1 MAKQVEIVSKI
12 SEVSEN
18 RPTFL
23 AIGVFDGVHLGHQKL
38 LQNMVNAALKEE
50 ARAAVLTFYPHP
62 ISVIQGRKDR
72 LYLNS
77 LDERV
82 RLLAKQGLDL
92 IITLP
97 FTDELRH
104 TRAELFIE
112 KLCQYL
118 GLNQIWGGAFSLG
131 YNREGDLPFLRLLGQ
146 QKGYSV
152 LQFEAMVEFEGQLVS
167 SSRVRNGL
175 REGDIEV
182 VSGCLGR
189 PYRLTGKVVPG
200 DGRGRT
206 LGIPTA
212 NLSIW
217 EEQLLPATGVYA
229 TYTWL
234 DGKRFFSA
242 TNVGY
247 RPTVSGHSLNVETHL
262 LDFDDDIYDRE
273 VALEFIARIRDEQK
287 FANLDALITQINRDI
302 TAIRQRLES
311 DG

>member
-1 MAKQVEIVSKI
+1 MAKQVEHVSKI
-12 SEVSEN
+12 SAVSES
-18 RPTFL
+18 RPTFV

-38 LQNMVNAALKEE
+38 LQNMTDSALKEG

-62 ISVIQGRKDR
+62 ISIIQGRRDR

-77 LDERV
+77 LDERL
-82 RLLAKQGLDL
+82 RLLEKQGLDL

-118 GLNQIWGGAFSLG
+118 GLYQIWGGAFSLG
-131 YNREGDLPFLRLLGQ
+131 YNREGDLPFLRQLGQ
-146 QKGYSV
+146 QKGFSV
-152 LQFEAMVEFEGQLVS
+152 HQFEGMVEFEGQLVS
-167 SSRVRNGL
+167 SSRIRNGL

-182 VSGCLGR
+182 VTGCLGR
-189 PYRLTGKVVPG
+189 PYRLIGKVVPG
-200 DGRGRT
+200 DGRGRR

-212 NLSIW
+212 NLSVW

-234 DGKRFFSA
+234 DGKRFYSA
-242 TNVGY
+242 ANVGY
-247 RPTVSGHSLNVETHL
+247 RPTVSGHSLNIETHL
-262 LDFDDDIYDRE
+262 LDFDGDIYGRE
-273 VALEFIARIRDEQK
+273 VALEFIARVRDEQK
-287 FANLDALITQINRDI
+287 FADLDALITQIKEDI
-302 TAIRQRLES
+302 VIVRQQLK
-311 DG
+311 

>member
-1 MAKQVEIVSKI
+1 MPKQVEIVSKI

-38 LQNMVNAALKEE
+38 LQNMAASAQTEG

-62 ISVIQGRKDR
+62 ISVIQGRRDR
-72 LYLNS
+72 LYLS
-77 LDERV
+77 PLDERV
-82 RLLAKQGLDL
+82 RLLVMQGLDL

-104 TRAELFIE
+104 TPAERFIA
-112 KLCQYL
+112 KLCHYL
-118 GLNQIWGGAFSLG
+118 GLTQIWGGAFSLG
-131 YNREGDLPFLRLLGQ
+131 YNREGDLPFLQQLGL
-146 QKGYSV
+146 QKGFFV
-152 LQFEAMVEFEGQLVS
+152 HQFEAMVEFEGQVVS
-167 SSRVRNGL
+167 SSRVRKGL
-175 REGDIEV
+175 REGKIEV
-182 VSGCLGR
+182 VTGCLGR

-212 NLSIW
+212 NLNIW

-234 DGKRFFSA
+234 DGKRFSSA
-242 TNVGY
+242 TNIGY

-262 LDFDDDIYDRE
+262 LDFDEDIYARE
-273 VALEFIARIRDEQK
+273 LTLEFIARVRDEQK
-287 FANLDALITQINRDI
+287 FSGLEALVTQINRDI
-302 TAIRQRLES
+302 ATIRQRLE
-311 DG
+311 